1 MNRGDAKAHRT
12 PHPQPMPHSENSF
25 PPDPS
30 DQDAKRAALSYVS
43 EAFAEGCLDGIDGDC
58 MAQAALFAAFQE
70 LVQTY
75 GEEATARYAEGFPER
90 IRGGA
95 YTVNPQPH
103 H

>member
-1 MNRGDAKAHRT
+1 MIPASPETDPAPRLSMTEHDAPTA
-12 PHPQPMPHSENSF
+12 SY
-25 PPDPS
+25 DA

-75 GEEATARYAEGFPER
+75 GEEATARYAEGFPDR
-90 IRGGA
+90 IRDGT
-95 YTVNPQPH
+95 YTVRPQAQH
-103 H
+103 

>member
-1 MNRGDAKAHRT
+1 M
-12 PHPQPMPHSENSF
+12 S
-25 PPDPS
+25 PDPAPAPFEA
-30 DQDAKRAALSYVS
+30 DVDDKRAALGYVS
-43 EAFAEGCLDGIDGDC
+43 EAFAEGCLDGLDGDC

-70 LVQTY
+70 LVTTY

-95 YTVNPQPH
+95 FTTTLH

>member
-1 MNRGDAKAHRT
+1 MIHDTDTAAFDIDAE
-12 PHPQPMPHSENSF
+12 S
-25 PPDPS
+25 
-30 DQDAKRAALSYVS
+30 KRLALGLVT

-90 IRGGA
+90 IRGGT
-95 YTVNPQPH
+95 YTVRPDARH
-103 H
+103 